1 MPLSYRIVCSCL
13 LALFFFIMMAV
24 KLDRK
29 PDWNWFLVCLPLWIF
44 NLFFS
49 VLLIIRL
56 VSHLRNGRE
65 RDTNAMSLFSKGLFI
80 FVLLMKWIFEIM
92 LCIKLQYVDGGGK
105 KLSMFFV
112 FIPLWIL
119 LLIAVVRLFPW
130 TPEVMSLIKRNVRTS
145 EVSSASRSTQSMKR
159 GPTTSG
165 LSNTVG
171 AHPRSVGSRSSNSS

>member
-1 MPLSYRIVCSCL
+1 MTAFTRRNKSSVSELIQSISDIIFENLLLPANQNLAIIMPLSYRIVCSCL

-105 KLSMFFV
+105 KLSMFFCFYSSV
-112 FIPLWIL
+112 D
-119 LLIAVVRLFPW
+119 
-130 TPEVMSLIKRNVRTS
+130 TPFDSSGQTLSLDT
-145 EVSSASRSTQSMKR
+145 RSHV
-159 GPTTSG
+159 P
-165 LSNTVG
+165 
-171 AHPRSVGSRSSNSS
+171 H